1 MWHGGCPRGPPEAMV
16 TVVCGPAWCGGH
28 WGPLIVVVPV
38 HKYKKSFSKRE
49 KRQQKEEKKYITCQ
63 WGSFW
68 APFDLVVQVVLV
80 TVHRHR
86 SGSRRHASQTHLSCV
101 NQWTKFRPMVAR
113 LSCCVVWVVHRGRAY
128 CMSMWC
134 MWWGMTCRRV
144 REFFD
149 RNNPTEIQHLNNSK
163 RKARANE
170 KCTDQLKMHGPYLKC
185 TGHIKM
191 HPY

>member
-113 LSCCVVWVVHRGRAY
+113 LLCCVGRSSWS
-128 CMSMWC
+128 CILHVDVMHVM
-134 MWWGMTCRRV
+134 GDDV
-144 REFFD
+144 
-149 RNNPTEIQHLNNSK
+149 SK
-163 RKARANE
+163 GERIFRSE
-170 KCTDQLKMHGPYLKC
+170 
-185 TGHIKM
+185 
-191 HPY
+191 